1 MDTILTNLSLKTGDL
16 VLFDSDNGGFLKIF
30 DSLIKLFTGSSY
42 NHIGMILRDPTYIK
56 EDLKGLYLYE
66 SSWEGTPDPA
76 DGKVKLGVQIT
87 PLQEVI
93 KNNKGKIFIRSIEC
107 ESEEKYNE
115 TFSPKNILKVY
126 NASNGKPYDVYPKDW
141 INALFRID
149 FDPQKEGRFFC
160 SALVGFLYTKLG
172 ILYSNTDWSILRPSD
187 FSLEDNNQHL
197 IYNEGFKLDNKQTEY
212 LSNSF

>member
-16 VLFDSDNGGFLKIF
+16 VLFDSDNGGFFKIF
-30 DSLIKLFTGSSY
+30 DSLIKFFTGSNY

-87 PLQEVI
+87 PLQEAI
-93 KNNKGKIFIRSIEC
+93 KNNKGKIFVRSIEC
-107 ESEEKYNE
+107 ENEQKYND
-115 TFSPKNILKVY
+115 TFNPENILKVY
-126 NASNGKPYDVYPKDW
+126 QESNGKPYDIYPKDW
-141 INALFRID
+141 LDAFLRID
-149 FDPQKEGRFFC
+149 FDPQKESRFFC

-172 ILYSNTDWSILRPSD
+172 ILDSNTDWSILRPSD
-187 FSLEDNNQHL
+187 FSLEDKNQHL
-197 IYNEGFKLDNKQTEY
+197 IYNEGFTLDNKQTEY
-212 LSNSF
+212 LSDSF